1 MLASAQLGTLL
12 QVALVVGPVAGYFLV
27 LGLLNSRRTP
37 QMLPGGL
44 DLAILLT
51 ALSPVLV
58 IPAMQWTGEPLAVL
72 IAAAGVIGGIAAW
85 PGRAPCWVIYNL
97 SARQARQ
104 AVADGLADLGEPAE
118 ATATGFDLPARRAR
132 VAVSTFPLLRNAT
145 VRLDARHGE
154 FACRLAGCIQDRL
167 DRHEVTP
174 SPMAVSLLLVATG
187 MLVAPLAMLAPQAD
201 EIVRLL
207 TNLLP

>member
-1 MLASAQLGTLL
+1 MWEQIEK
-12 QVALVVGPVAGYFLV
+12 
-27 LGLLNSRRTP
+27 NRRTSIFIISV
-37 QMLPGGL
+37 MGV
-44 DLAILLT
+44 
-51 ALSPVLV
+51 VLV
-58 IPAMQWTGEPLAVL
+58 GVGMALGVFFTGSEQGAL
-72 IAAAGVIGGIAAW
+72 IGGIAAW